1 MHSIF
6 PILTTNRFKLIQITE
21 NHLSDLFELFGDTN
35 VVKFYNLKPFEN
47 ESDGVRLVNLYTHR
61 FNENLGIRWGIAYK
75 NSENVIGTIGFN
87 SYIKN
92 HRATIGFDL
101 QTKYW
106 NQGIITEVLA
116 KIIDFGFNELEI
128 NRIEAE
134 VMQENYAS
142 EKVLTKS
149 NFQKEG
155 VLREW
160 MFWNNTYFD
169 LTMFSLLKKDLE
181 QINK

>member
-6 PILTTNRFKLIQITE
+6 PILTTNRFQLIQITE
-21 NHLSDLFELFGDTN
+21 NHLSNLFELFSDTN

-47 ESDGVRLVNLYTHR
+47 ESDGVRLVNLYTQR
-61 FNENLGIRWGIAYK
+61 FNENLGIRWGIAFK
-75 NSENVIGTIGFN
+75 NSDYIIGTIGFN
-87 SYIKN
+87 SFTEN
-92 HRATIGFDL
+92 HRSTIGFDL

-106 NQGIITEVLA
+106 NQGIISEVLF
-116 KIIDFGFNELEI
+116 KIIDFGFNELKI

-134 VMQENYAS
+134 VMQGNYAS

-155 VLREW
+155 ILREW
-160 MFWNNTYFD
+160 MFWDNTYFD
-169 LTMFSLLKKDLE
+169 MTMYSLLRKDFE
-181 QINK
+181 QVN